1 MGLDLRHRIPR
12 FFVSLVPVA
21 PASEDLEWALARMN
35 ERERALFTRMSNQD
49 QRHAIRVAR
58 RTEATY
64 DLDEPSLD
72 VALTAALL
80 HDIGKVSA
88 GLGTYGR
95 VVAALCEAVGGADM
109 AEIWQQRPGITRR
122 IGMYLRYPEIGV
134 DLLRLAESDPVVIAW
149 SREHHLGEA
158 EWTVPVALGRVLA
171 AADE

>member
-12 FFVSLVPVA
+12 FFVSLAPVA
-21 PASEDLEWALARMN
+21 PASEDLQWALARLN

-58 RTEATY
+58 RTEASY
-64 DLDEPSLD
+64 DLVEPSLD
-72 VALTAALL
+72 VALAAALL

-95 VVAALCEAVGGADM
+95 VVAALCEAAGGADM

-122 IGMYLRYPEIGV
+122 IGMYLRYTEIGV
-134 DLLRLAESDPVVIAW
+134 DLLRLAESDPVVVAW
-149 SREHHLGEA
+149 SREHHLDEG
-158 EWTVPVALGRVLA
+158 EWTVPVAFGRVLA

>member
-1 MGLDLRHRIPR
+1 MGLDLRHRVPR
-12 FFVSLVPVA
+12 FFVSLVPIA
-21 PASEDLEWALARMN
+21 PAAEELRWALGWLS
-35 ERERALFTRMSNQD
+35 EREQALFARMSNQD

-58 RTEATY
+58 RVEASY
-64 DLDEPSLD
+64 DLDEPTSD
-72 VALTAALL
+72 VALVAALL

-122 IGMYLRYPEIGV
+122 IGMYLRYPELGV

-149 SREHHLGEA
+149 SREHHLDEA
-158 EWTVPVALGRVLA
+158 EWTVPAAFGRVLA